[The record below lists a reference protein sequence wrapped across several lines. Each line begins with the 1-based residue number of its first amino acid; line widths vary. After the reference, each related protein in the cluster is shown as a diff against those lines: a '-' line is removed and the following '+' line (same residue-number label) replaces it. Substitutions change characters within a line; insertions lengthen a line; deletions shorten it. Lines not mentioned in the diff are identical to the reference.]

1 MWFYFGLGIFLIG
14 IGLAVH
20 VYKWYFLISGYN
32 TMPREKK
39 ANVDTVSLGRMMGIY
54 SYVNGGI
61 LIVMGMLHALG
72 LNPSPIPVIVIFSVS
87 TVYLL
92 IKSQKYDGNL
102 YDENGKLRPGARKQ
116 LKKPA
121 GIAIASLILVAGLL
135 FFSAQPTEATILEEG
150 LQIHGMYGDVYDW
163 DSIESVKLMEK
174 LPTIELRTNGSAVGS
189 HLKGHFRTKE
199 LGSVKLF
206 VDADKPPF
214 VYLEAKGRVIIFN
227 LETGEDTREVFDQIL
242 KRISG

>member
-1 MWFYFGLGIFLIG
+1 MWFYFGLGIFFIG

-39 ANVDTVSLGRMMGIY
+39 ANVDTASLGRMMGIY

-61 LIVMGMLHALG
+61 LIVMGLLQALG
-72 LNPSPIPVIVIFSVS
+72 LNPSLIPVIVIFSVS

-135 FFSAQPTEATILEEG
+135 FFSSQPTEATILEEG

-206 VDADKPPF
+206 VDADEPPF